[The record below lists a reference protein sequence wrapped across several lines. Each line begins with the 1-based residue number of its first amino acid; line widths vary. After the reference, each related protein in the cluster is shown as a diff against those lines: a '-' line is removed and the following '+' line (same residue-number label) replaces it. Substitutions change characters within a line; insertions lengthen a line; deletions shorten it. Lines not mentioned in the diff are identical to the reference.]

1 MGGVAGLETA
11 GSILRALS
19 AADEDELEIVDIV
32 RVRAS
37 CFTLPPPKNRE
48 EGAGSVATE
57 CSDEMDPFRDRIQ
70 LVVDASDDDWWMPA
84 EYGGEPERLGDAVM
98 CT

>member
-1 MGGVAGLETA
+1 M
-11 GSILRALS
+11 LRALN

-32 RVRAS
+32 RVRGS
-37 CFTLPPPKNRE
+37 WFPRPPPKKRD

-57 CSDEMDPFRDRIQ
+57 CKDEMDPFRDGIR
-70 LVVDASDDDWWMPA
+70 LVVDASDGDWWMPA

-98 CT
+98 CA